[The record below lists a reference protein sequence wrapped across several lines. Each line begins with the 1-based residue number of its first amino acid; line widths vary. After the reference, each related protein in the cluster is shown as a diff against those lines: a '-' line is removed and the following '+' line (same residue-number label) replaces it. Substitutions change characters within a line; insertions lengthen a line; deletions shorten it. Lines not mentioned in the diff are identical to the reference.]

1 MPKPKNDFALINL
14 CIAKQQS
21 QDSNILVIMF
31 NKKDKDDKVECIEWK
46 FIMADNQLAK
56 KW

>member
-1 MPKPKNDFALINL
+1 
-14 CIAKQQS
+14 
-21 QDSNILVIMF
+21 MF